1 MKSILRKKAMLSR
14 SHIKIDVRDLYLF
27 SAEIT
32 ELRSSIKSS
41 LYKMRLLERDMERN
55 RNALAAEIL
64 ESRYEYMQD
73 KLCSKWA
80 HYRSMQVW
88 LKSISTQIAC

>member
-1 MKSILRKKAMLSR
+1 MKGIKKRNLLLRQA
-14 SHIKIDVRDLYLF
+14 HIKIDMRDLYLF

-41 LYKMRLLERDMERN
+41 LYKMRLLKRDMERN
-55 RNALAAEIL
+55 RNALSAEIL

-88 LKSISTQIAC
+88 LNSISMQIAC